1 MSVSNKKVM
10 SELRSIK
17 KSDQKIA
24 KQFNIIQTGE
34 SQMKAFLNFIRSQGV
49 VGLAVGLVLGGAISV
64 MVKSLIDNVVMPP
77 LGLLLGSADGLKG
90 LAWTMANTAKG
101 QPVVLHYGVFL
112 NDLTN
117 FIIIALVVYLL
128 IRLLRIEKF
137 DKKKD

>member
-1 MSVSNKKVM
+1 M

-24 KQFNIIQTGE
+24 NQFNIIQTGE

-77 LGLLLGSADGLKG
+77 LGLLLGSADGLRG

-112 NDLTN
+112 NDLIN
-117 FIIIALVVYLL
+117 FIIIALVIYLL
-128 IRLLRIEKF
+128 ISLLRIEKF